1 MTLYYN
7 DVDRHARDV
16 PFEGEDFFFDYAT
29 RRTGKTTTLRFRSD
43 GTVATPTAEA
53 RPPV

>member
-1 MTLYYN
+1 MTLYHN
-7 DVDRHARDV
+7 DVDRHGKDE
-16 PFEGEDFFFDYAT
+16 PLEGEDFFFDYAT

-53 RPPV
+53 SFPT